1 MFVKFGIFQFIA
13 TAIIISQLVLKNH
26 ILQLFCALI
35 IILVFIL
42 KDYFSSLLYDNC
54 LKIPLICFVTGLY
67 NVKYSSLDHFPLIP
81 YLTFVF
87 LGMFMGN
94 LLYKKAERNFDGEI
108 IDKIKDNSFSQMLSY
123 LGKRSLQIYFIHFPI
138 LYFIL
143 FFCKDLGKGKVTV

>member
-1 MFVKFGIFQFIA
+1 M
-13 TAIIISQLVLKNH
+13 
-26 ILQLFCALI
+26 
-35 IILVFIL
+35 
-42 KDYFSSLLYDNC
+42 C

-108 IDKIKDNSFSQMLSY
+108 IDKIKDYSFSQMLSY